1 MTELEVVISSMVQR
15 DNTDG
20 YYLNIG
26 WNNGQIREI
35 NQPASGSPG
44 NLIRYPGYLFCQF
57 RLTGTLVE
65 GRYGFIFYLK
75 LAASAIPSGV
85 ALANQRCDRSAR
97 RFFTDFTVVPRVFW
111 RHLPWLTANKP
122 NRDNARLLLR

>member
-1 MTELEVVISSMVQR
+1 MVQT

-26 WNNGQIREI
+26 RNNGQIREI
-35 NQPASGSPG
+35 NQLAS
-44 NLIRYPGYLFCQF
+44 GYLFCQF

-85 ALANQRCDRSAR
+85 VLAIQRCDRSAR
-97 RFFTDFTVVPRVFW
+97 
-111 RHLPWLTANKP
+111 
-122 NRDNARLLLR
+122 